1 MKAVGIKVLKN
12 QLSRYLKEVEAGE
25 TVLVT
30 DRERVIAEIHRPL
43 TPVGGQVSR
52 WDAFLNDQER
62 RGKLRRPRR
71 ADVAMRGAR
80 RLAALPGGVDVG
92 RLLDETRADRP

>member
-30 DRERVIAEIHRPL
+30 DRERVIAEIHRPVL
-43 TPVGGQVSR
+43 AVPGRVSR
-52 WDAFLNDQER
+52 WAAFLNDQER
-62 RGKLRRPRR
+62 RGKLRVPTDAAVSMRKSKPFPPLPR
-71 ADVAMRGAR
+71 DVDP
-80 RLAALPGGVDVG
+80 AA
-92 RLLDETRADRP
+92 LLDESRADRR